1 MTDEEMRAIEAE
13 IPLRNFAVQSSPAF
27 WLDYAEELYESA
39 VALIRT
45 DRDKRIAR
53 SDPFRGNI
61 VQSPHSRAYLLL
73 AAFAM
78 ENALKGIAVARN
90 PQLVANGRLA
100 ECLTNHGLLSI
111 AKAHA
116 KISLTPAQRTTCGM
130 LESAIPTWGRYP
142 VAKKAAVI
150 VREKSASES
159 VEREIDDLF
168 TFLLAAL
175 RDTLTVPWEGPHGAT
190 VISGTVP
197 TKNAG
202 PSGPA

>member
-13 IPLRNFAVQSSPAF
+13 IPLRDFAVQSSSAF
-27 WLDYAEELYESA
+27 WMDYAEELYDSA
-39 VALIRT
+39 VALIRS

-53 SDPFRGNI
+53 SDPFRGSI

-100 ECLTNHGLLSI
+100 ECLTSHGLLSI
-111 AKAHA
+111 ADKHA
-116 KISLTPAQRTTCGM
+116 KISLTVSQRTTCGV

-142 VAKKAAVI
+142 VAKKATVI
-150 VREKSASES
+150 VREKSASDA
-159 VEREIDDLF
+159 VERDVDELF
-168 TFLLAAL
+168 TFLLDAL
-175 RDTLTVPWEGPHGAT
+175 RDTLKEPWQGPHGAT
-190 VISGTVP
+190 VTSGTIP
-197 TKNAG
+197 IKNAG
-202 PSGPA
+202 PNGPA